1 MKFILPNPFFYIAHN
16 MLETAIFCYL
26 PEKRNP

>member
-1 MKFILPNPFFYIAHN
+1 MYHDLHTNN

-26 PEKRNP
+26 PEKRNPC

>member
-1 MKFILPNPFFYIAHN
+1 MYHDLHTNN